1 MKFQHISRNNVLMVT
16 IMTSMLLTI
25 SNTNLVFS
33 QSNSNSLNFEDPILG
48 VKFQYTD
55 EWIKE
60 GSSLFGANTEC
71 SSLPCM
77 RLPEI
82 SVSVSPIVTED
93 FSLENYT
100 QEQSFYHNLSEG
112 YKPIA
117 LNETKIGEKKAFQ
130 YAYSTK
136 SPLLMEE
143 VSNEIMNYEIYTTE
157 GINLFKLSFT
167 AIIDEQLD
175 KYLKSFKKISE
186 TLEIIR

>member
-1 MKFQHISRNNVLMVT
+1 MKFQHISRNNVLMAT

-48 VKFQYTD
+48 VKFQYTN

-100 QEQSFYHNLSEG
+100 QEQSFYHNFSDG

-117 LNETKIGEKKAFQ
+117 LNETKIEDKKGFQ
-130 YAYSTK
+130 
-136 SPLLMEE
+136 
-143 VSNEIMNYEIYTTE
+143 
-157 GINLFKLSFT
+157 
-167 AIIDEQLD
+167 
-175 KYLKSFKKISE
+175 
-186 TLEIIR
+186 

>member
-60 GSSLFGANTEC
+60 GSFLYGANTEC

-82 SVSVSPIVTED
+82 SVSVSPIVTGD

-136 SPLLMEE
+136 SPFLMEE
-143 VSNEIMNYEIYTTE
+143 ISNEIMNYEIYTTE
-157 GINLFKLSFT
+157 GINLYKISFT
-167 AIIDEQLD
+167 AILDEQLD
-175 KYLKSFKKISE
+175 KYLKSFKKIIE